1 MGRRRHMRTGEV
13 AEKLGVSRATVQSW
27 CRARKLECIETL
39 GGHYLVTARALEEFL
54 ARMTRRV
61 A

>member
-1 MGRRRHMRTGEV
+1 MRTGEV